1 MPLPFLTLLIIIF
14 VALLFLAIGYF
25 LGQKIGSH
33 LANKKWEDQLG
44 TIRDDAIKRSR
55 AVLSGQFTEQL
66 APYLPNFPYA
76 PSEVRF
82 IGKPVDFIV
91 FKGMDEQNINEVV
104 FVEVKTG
111 TSKLNNQQKNLKET
125 IKNRKVKWE
134 EYHPNNQ

>member
-1 MPLPFLTLLIIIF
+1 MPLSLITLFTILL
-14 VALLFLAIGYF
+14 VALVFLAIGYF

-134 EYHPNNQ
+134 EYNPANK

>member
-1 MPLPFLTLLIIIF
+1 MPLPIITILVVVI
-14 VALLFLAIGYF
+14 VALVFLAIGYF
-25 LGQKIGSH
+25 LGQKIGAH
-33 LANKKWEDQLG
+33 LTNKKWEDNLAG
-44 TIRDDAIKRSR
+44 IRDDAIKRSR

-134 EYHPNNQ
+134 EYNPANE

>member
-1 MPLPFLTLLIIIF
+1 MPLPIITILVVVI
-14 VALLFLAIGYF
+14 VALVFLAIGYF

-33 LANKKWEDQLG
+33 IANKQWEGQLG
-44 TIRDDAIKRSR
+44 DIRDDAIKRSR

-66 APYLPNFPYA
+66 APYLPHFPYA

-134 EYHPNNQ
+134 EYNPANK

>member
-1 MPLPFLTLLIIIF
+1 MFPSTITVFGILLTALI
-14 VALLFLAIGYF
+14 FLAIGYF
-25 LGQKIGSH
+25 LGQKIGAH
-33 LANKKWEDQLG
+33 LTNKKWEDQLG

-134 EYHPNNQ
+134 EYNPNN

>member
-1 MPLPFLTLLIIIF
+1 MPLTTITVLIIILI
-14 VALLFLAIGYF
+14 ALIFLTIGYF

-33 LANKKWEDQLG
+33 LANKKWEDKLG
-44 TIRDDAIKRSR
+44 DIRDDAIKRSR

-91 FKGMDEQNINEVV
+91 FKGMDQQNINEVV

-125 IKNRKVKWE
+125 IKTKNVRWE
-134 EYHPNNQ
+134 EYNPNNQ